1 MINFIILFPW
11 LDNSPSPQIWVHL
24 FSETIWRSRIH
35 NNTSENLKA
44 FSISTFFL
52 IRVVYFI
59 SITVLLQSVTYACWS
74 QCNLNAFIGKQP
86 TVTLSTGSYT
96 CMTTKYVDELMFSL
110 VVLWMSSCVEDI
122 IELYIFLDPC
132 LFKHLLGLLD
142 V

>member
-11 LDNSPSPQIWVHL
+11 LDNSLSPQIWVHL

-35 NNTSENLKA
+35 NTTSENLNA

-86 TVTLSTGSYT
+86 TVTLSTGSY
-96 CMTTKYVDELMFSL
+96 MTTKYFDELMFSL
-110 VVLWMSSCVEDI
+110 VVLWMFSWVEDI
-122 IELYIFLDPC
+122 IKIIFFWILVY
-132 LFKHLLGLLD
+132 FKHLLGLLD

>member
-74 QCNLNAFIGKQP
+74 QCNLKATDRNSLNRLIYDDQILWW
-86 TVTLSTGSYT
+86 T
-96 CMTTKYVDELMFSL
+96 YVFFSCPVNVQL
-110 VVLWMSSCVEDI
+110 GGRYNKN
-122 IELYIFLDPC
+122 YIFLDPC
-132 LFKHLLGLLD
+132 LF
-142 V
+142 

>member
-59 SITVLLQSVTYACWS
+59 SITLLLQSVTYACWS

-86 TVTLSTGSYT
+86 TVTLSTGSYI
-96 CMTTKYVDELMFSL
+96 TTKYFDELMFSL
-110 VVLWMSSCVEDI
+110 VVLWMFSWVEDI
-122 IELYIFLDPC
+122 IKIIFFWILVY
-132 LFKHLLGLLD
+132 FKHLLGLLD

>member
-86 TVTLSTGSYT
+86 TVTLSTRSY
-96 CMTTKYVDELMFSL
+96 MTTKYFAELMFSL
-110 VVLWMSSCVEDI
+110 VVLWMFSCVEDI
-122 IELYIFLDPC
+122 IKIIFFWILVY
-132 LFKHLLGLLD
+132 FKHLLGLLD

>member
-35 NNTSENLKA
+35 NTTSENLKA

-86 TVTLSTGSYT
+86 TVTLSTGSY
-96 CMTTKYVDELMFSL
+96 MTTKYFDELMFSL
-110 VVLWMSSCVEDI
+110 VVLWMFSCVEDI
-122 IELYIFLDPC
+122 IKIIFFWILVY
-132 LFKHLLGLLD
+132 FKHLLGLLD

>member
-86 TVTLSTGSYT
+86 TVTLSTGSY
-96 CMTTKYVDELMFSL
+96 MTTKYFDELMFSL
-110 VVLWMSSCVEDI
+110 VVLWMFSCVEDI
-122 IELYIFLDPC
+122 IKIIFFWILVY
-132 LFKHLLGLLD
+132 FKHLLGLLD